1 MAYAATLFDPS
12 VPRTFAKYLAISL
25 QSHADGE
32 KGSGR
37 VTAAVDRDFWARI
50 SQKRVMVVGDVML
63 DTWLTGDVHRIS
75 PEAPVPVV
83 SLTSTTHHLGGAANV
98 ALNVASLGASAVLLG
113 VTGED
118 GNGQQLDNLLGES
131 EGITP
136 MLLRTPE
143 RPTTTKTRLQANN
156 HQIAR
161 IDQESTLPIDQ
172 EDQQWLLDKI
182 DIHISSCDCVI
193 VSDYAKGVVQEFLMR
208 GLTAAAKRTG
218 KPLLVDPKNPK
229 WQLYQGASLIT
240 PNWQEFCVASR
251 ADPRG
256 TVPVEPTARQL
267 LKSHQLG
274 GVLITQAEKGM
285 TLITEHSS
293 THFPARLREVADVS
307 GAGDTVIAT
316 MAVALAAG
324 LDLHTS
330 TSLANTAA
338 GISVSKPGTATVSSQ
353 ELASAIEC

>member
-1 MAYAATLFDPS
+1 
-12 VPRTFAKYLAISL
+12 
-25 QSHADGE
+25 
-32 KGSGR
+32 
-37 VTAAVDRDFWARI
+37 
-50 SQKRVMVVGDVML
+50 MVVGDVML

-83 SLTSTTHHLGGAANV
+83 SLTSTTHRLGGAANV

-118 GNGQQLDNLLGES
+118 GNALLLDNLLGES
-131 EGITP
+131 GGITP
-136 MLLRTPE
+136 LLRAAAS

-161 IDQESTLPIDQ
+161 IDQESTLPINQ
-172 EDQQWLLDKI
+172 EDQQWLLHKI
-182 DIHISSCDCVI
+182 EIHINSCDCVI

-208 GLTAAAKRTG
+208 GLTSVAKRTG
-218 KPLLVDPKNPK
+218 TPLLVDPKNPK

-240 PNWQEFCVASR
+240 PNWQEFCTASR
-251 ADPRG
+251 ADPRS
-256 TVPVEPTARQL
+256 TVTVEPTARQL
-267 LKSHQLG
+267 LNQHQLG
-274 GVLITQAEKGM
+274 SVLITQAEKGM

-324 LDLHTS
+324 LDLCAS

>member
-1 MAYAATLFDPS
+1 M
-12 VPRTFAKYLAISL
+12 V
-25 QSHADGE
+25 
-32 KGSGR
+32 
-37 VTAAVDRDFWARI
+37 VAVDRHFWEQIA
-50 SQKRVMVVGDVML
+50 QKRVMVVGDVML

-83 SLTSTTHHLGGAANV
+83 SLTSTTHRLGGAANV

-118 GNGQQLDNLLGES
+118 ANAQLLDNLLGEA

-136 MLLRTPE
+136 VLLHTPE

-172 EDQQWLLDKI
+172 EDQKWLLHKI
-182 DIHISSCDCVI
+182 EIHISSCDCVI

-208 GLTAAAKRTG
+208 GCTDLAKRMG

-240 PNWQEFCVASR
+240 PNWQEFCVAAR
-251 ADPRG
+251 VDPRS
-256 TVPVEPTARQL
+256 TVPVEATARQL
-267 LKSHQLG
+267 LSQQQLG

-293 THFPARLREVADVS
+293 AHFPARLREVADVS

-353 ELASAIEC
+353 ELARAIEC